1 MRALHAGVARWLRGA
16 LWVALLT
23 AAPLPAAAVTL
34 FGLVDTGELFSSADL
49 GVSWSV
55 RATLPVHDAVA
66 LVAGSTSQRLF
77 LASASGSVY
86 RSTDGGASWSAVAA
100 VSAHDVCA
108 LVGCP
113 DRLLLFT
120 RSGSVYS
127 SSDEGATWTAAGALT
142 TSDLVSVTRHD
153 LTLFAL
159 ERTGGVHRSDDLG
172 ATWSAVGALDVPD
185 AVEIAALRTDLFALT
200 GTGDV
205 ARSGDDGA
213 NWTFVST
220 LSQTGM
226 TSLLATQTGL
236 VVCTATGEA
245 AASADGQ
252 AWAWCGAIGQLAVR
266 ALASD
271 VPATSGVAPEAPGL
285 ISLLGPWPN
294 PSGAEVTLT
303 MMLERAGPVTM
314 TVHDAAGRE
323 VARPLAGVW
332 LPAGPSV
339 RQWRPAGLPAGAYW
353 LRARMGATERVR
365 TLIWLGR

>member
-1 MRALHAGVARWLRGA
+1 
-16 LWVALLT
+16 
-23 AAPLPAAAVTL
+23 
-34 FGLVDTGELFSSADL
+34 
-49 GVSWSV
+49 
-55 RATLPVHDAVA
+55 
-66 LVAGSTSQRLF
+66 
-77 LASASGSVY
+77 
-86 RSTDGGASWSAVAA
+86 
-100 VSAHDVCA
+100 
-108 LVGCP
+108 
-113 DRLLLFT
+113 
-120 RSGSVYS
+120 
-127 SSDEGATWTAAGALT
+127 
-142 TSDLVSVTRHD
+142 
-153 LTLFAL
+153 
-159 ERTGGVHRSDDLG
+159 
-172 ATWSAVGALDVPD
+172 
-185 AVEIAALRTDLFALT
+185 
-200 GTGDV
+200 
-205 ARSGDDGA
+205 
-213 NWTFVST
+213 
-220 LSQTGM
+220 M